1 MRQSRHTLSSS
12 RSSLPPHG
20 NLRLQVSNTVL
31 VLLLH
36 QQHLLLEVGDAL
48 LKRANVDGKLTCHLA
63 DGLVLTH
70 R

>member
-1 MRQSRHTLSSS
+1 MRQSRHTPSC
-12 RSSLPPHG
+12 RWSSLPPHG
-20 NLRLQVSNTVL
+20 KRSLQVGNTVL
-31 VLLLH
+31 VLPMH
-36 QQHLLLEVGDAL
+36 QQHLLLKVGDAL